1 MRHIGCHGMRASV
14 GELCFARDGG
24 DRNLA
29 SQDYPMSCVSL
40 GRMVYSLYICYRCH
54 LGNPSYPCYIFFIP
68 LEVGHLKLH
77 KDGDVN
83 LSHSLGIVGECA
95 GS

>member
-1 MRHIGCHGMRASV
+1 
-14 GELCFARDGG
+14 
-24 DRNLA
+24 
-29 SQDYPMSCVSL
+29 MSCVRCEFGKDNLLSVYMLLWLLRKPEPSL
-40 GRMVYSLYICYRCH
+40 LYI
-54 LGNPSYPCYIFFIP
+54 FIP

-77 KDGDVN
+77 ADGDLN

>member
-1 MRHIGCHGMRASV
+1 
-14 GELCFARDGG
+14 L
-24 DRNLA
+24 
-29 SQDYPMSCVSL
+29 
-40 GRMVYSLYICYRCH
+40 LYI
-54 LGNPSYPCYIFFIP
+54 FIP